1 MAIWQC
7 DFHLVL
13 DSWLKTTGREQLA
26 LLPEEVMEEEPWWQA
41 ASLLPNY
48 SEQLAQFAPRTKS
61 WSADIEIYGEEEGNC
76 LKVSHD
82 EERVVSVWVRID
94 LRQLDRSFIDGV
106 LSFARSQQCHLV
118 NIEGRLI
125 APELDSLRIA
135 LKDSRAYRFVA
146 NPQKY
151 LEELKENPIQD
162 SSL

>member
-13 DSWLKTTGREQLA
+13 DSWLKETGREESTV
-26 LLPEEVMEEEPWWQA
+26 LPEAAMEEGLWWQTD
-41 ASLLPNY
+41 SLSPNY

-61 WSADIEIYGEEEGNC
+61 WSADIDIYGEEEGNC

-94 LRQLDRSFIDGV
+94 LRQLEPSFIDGV
-106 LSFARSQQCHLV
+106 LSFVRSQQCHLI

-125 APELDSLRIA
+125 APELDSLRTV
-135 LKDSRAYRFVA
+135 LKDSRAYRFVT